1 MTLQSVDHAL
11 TVLELLGNEE
21 SIGVTELADRLG
33 VAASTAH
40 RLLSTLAERDFVVQ
54 DHDDRR
60 YRLGDAA
67 QGLRRE
73 IAVDECAR
81 LARETLIKL
90 ARATEETVN
99 LAMLDGHEAL
109 YIDSVRGP
117 GRGAIPNRAG
127 MRAEAHCSSAG
138 KALLADHPQA
148 AVDRLLPGDRLNVRT
163 RATIATK
170 PRLARELG
178 SVRLSGYARD
188 IEEWEEGTLALAVPV
203 RARGVQRLALTIAA
217 PRARLRMERESP
229 TAAPRERELVRR
241 LRAASA
247 ELQARLVR

>member
-11 TVLELLGNEE
+11 TVLEILRGED

-54 DHDDRR
+54 DRDDRR

-73 IAVDECAR
+73 IPVDECAH
-81 LARETLIKL
+81 LAREILVGL

-99 LAMLDGHEAL
+99 LAMLDGSEAL
-109 YIDSVRGP
+109 YIDCVRGR
-117 GRGAIPNRAG
+117 GRGAIPSRAG
-127 MRAEAHCSSAG
+127 MRVEAHCSSAG

-148 AVDRLLPGDRLNVRT
+148 AVDRLFPGDLLQVRT
-163 RATIATK
+163 RATIATR
-170 PRLARELG
+170 PQLARELG
-178 SVRLSGYARD
+178 SVRRSGYARD
-188 IEEWEEGTLALAVPV
+188 VEEWEVGTLALAVPV

-217 PRARLRMERESP
+217 PRTRLRMQ
-229 TAAPRERELVRR
+229 TPRERELVRR
-241 LRAASA
+241 LRAASSA
-247 ELQARLVR
+247 LLSRLNR